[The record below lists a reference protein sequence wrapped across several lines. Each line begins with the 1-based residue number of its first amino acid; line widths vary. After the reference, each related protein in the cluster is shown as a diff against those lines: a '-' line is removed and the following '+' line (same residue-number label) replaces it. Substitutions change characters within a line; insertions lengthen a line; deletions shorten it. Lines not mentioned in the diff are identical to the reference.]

1 MNFLQFLKEDTTV
14 IKNKSDKSDK
24 SDKGD
29 KSDNNSSKF
38 HGAEN
43 KSEAKDCVKSEE
55 SFMSLFSTKVKPRA
69 NNNNNQE
76 DDAKILENIHSD
88 YKDFSLKTGDLI
100 RVVRPSPRISDE
112 YRLCDIYCGYIGII
126 KTRFKST
133 NYATVILDAPNNNPT
148 LYFPIEYLEK
158 LI

>member
-24 SDKGD
+24 SG
-29 KSDNNSSKF
+29 NNSLKF
-38 HGAEN
+38 HGTGN
-43 KSEAKDCVKSEE
+43 KSEANDGIKSIKSVE
-55 SFMSLFSTKVKPRA
+55 SFMSLFATKVKPHA
-69 NNNNNQE
+69 NNDNEE
-76 DDAKILENIHSD
+76 DNAKILENIHSD

-100 RVVRPSPRISDE
+100 RVIRPSPRISDE

-126 KTRFKST
+126 KSRFKST